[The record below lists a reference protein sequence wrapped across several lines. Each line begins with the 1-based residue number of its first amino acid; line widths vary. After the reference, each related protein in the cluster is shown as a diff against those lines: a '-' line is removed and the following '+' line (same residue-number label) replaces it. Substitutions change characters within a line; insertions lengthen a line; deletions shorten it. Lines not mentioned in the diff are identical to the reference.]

1 MQGRGRYNGSFTT
14 ERFNCPCFV
23 VGGHSTSSTR
33 SILCVPRL
41 NSYFLSLCACI
52 PPSHPVQR
60 SLTRYHSLFLTFFSP
75 FLALPPPFPGNN
87 GTKRETVSL
96 SSTVGLAFVAYTV
109 DYRETRESERERSDG
124 REERRGT
131 SCGRQAEVAKG
142 GQNTESRREQGTEKR
157 IQMVGMNPLCGRMA
171 DNAPLYLVVGANSYR
186 FVIDSYNECGIC
198 PFLPRSL
205 VLSFCSRPVQACYRF
220 GQYRRKWR
228 PTNYE
233 QQPLCYR
240 PSTDALVLGC
250 SILPRITAPSRS
262 LLSCTSLT

>member
-1 MQGRGRYNGSFTT
+1 M
-14 ERFNCPCFV
+14 
-23 VGGHSTSSTR
+23 
-33 SILCVPRL
+33 
-41 NSYFLSLCACI
+41 
-52 PPSHPVQR
+52 
-60 SLTRYHSLFLTFFSP
+60 
-75 FLALPPPFPGNN
+75 
-87 GTKRETVSL
+87 
-96 SSTVGLAFVAYTV
+96 
-109 DYRETRESERERSDG
+109 
-124 REERRGT
+124 
-131 SCGRQAEVAKG
+131 AKG

-205 VLSFCSRPVQACYRF
+205 VLSFRSRPVQACYRF

-250 SILPRITAPSRS
+250 SILPRITAPSRG